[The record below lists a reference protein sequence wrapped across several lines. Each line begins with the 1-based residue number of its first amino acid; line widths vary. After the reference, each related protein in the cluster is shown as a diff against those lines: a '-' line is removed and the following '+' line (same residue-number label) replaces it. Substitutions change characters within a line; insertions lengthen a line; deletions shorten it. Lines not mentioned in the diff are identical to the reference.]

1 MGIIIINII
10 FCSMSVNGATPVRGA
25 LQVSYEM
32 WCVYLNAL
40 PMMRGDWSMAALPWQ
55 HRVFF
60 FLEGQR
66 RVLG

>member
-10 FCSMSVNGATPVRGA
+10 FCSMSVNGAIPVRGA

-40 PMMRGDWSMAALPWQ
+40 PTMRGDWSMAALPWQ
-55 HRVFF
+55 HIECFF
-60 FLEGQR
+60 SGGGG
-66 RVLG
+66 VLG